1 MATSFVF
8 LSHFNFATE
17 FDHKNIGLSIIFSKK
32 SQHLNKSL
40 RLSNFARSSHINDYL
55 PQRTRESIEKKLA
68 YPEFLALLLQDEIL
82 GRENNKFRARIK
94 RANIRN
100 DKTLEN
106 FDFEFNPKIN
116 RAQIQEL
123 TSCRFI
129 KEKSPV
135 LIVGPTGTGK
145 SHIAQAIAHCAIRK
159 GVDVLWLSQTKLFG
173 ELQSARAAGRYEKK
187 FSEFARIPFLIIDD
201 FGLRPIRSPQD
212 EDFHDLISQR
222 YENASTLVTSNLDF
236 SEWGDAFPN
245 RLLAAATLD
254 RLRHNAHR
262 IILDGKSFRGEHNEK
277 IKIKEKEKKIG

>member
-1 MATSFVF
+1 MPEINT
-8 LSHFNFATE
+8 L
-17 FDHKNIGLSIIFSKK
+17 LR
-32 SQHLNKSL
+32 QL
-40 RLSNFARSSHINDYL
+40 RLPNVVEHL
-55 PQRTRESIEKKLA
+55 PQRNREAIAKKLA
-68 YPEFLALLLQDEIL
+68 YPEFLALLVQDEIL
-82 GRENNKFRARIK
+82 GRDNNKFKVRIK
-94 RANIRN
+94 RAGLRH

-106 FDFEFNPKIN
+106 FDFDFNPKIN

-123 TSCRFI
+123 ASCRFI

-145 SHIAQAIAHCAIRK
+145 SHIAQALAHCAIRE
-159 GVDVLWLSQTKLFG
+159 GIDVLWLSQTKLFS
-173 ELQSARAAGRYEKK
+173 ELQAARAAGRYEKK
-187 FSEFARIPFLIIDD
+187 FTELSKIPLLIIDD

-222 YENASTLVTSNLDF
+222 YENVSTLVTSNLDF

-262 IILDGKSFRGEHNEK
+262 IILDGISFRGGQCDK
-277 IKIKEKEKKIG
+277 INPSSKEKKSG